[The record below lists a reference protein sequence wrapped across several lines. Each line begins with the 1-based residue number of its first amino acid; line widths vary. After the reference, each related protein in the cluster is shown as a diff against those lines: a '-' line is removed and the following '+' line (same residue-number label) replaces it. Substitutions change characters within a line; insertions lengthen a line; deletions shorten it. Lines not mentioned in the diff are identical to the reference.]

1 MLVSWNRTWIRNL
14 HEPLLDLGH
23 DVVLLDAAEGWQAMQ
38 RRDARACARF
48 SDRVVDAFRREHR
61 RRPFDLFFAYLMDGM
76 IEPSAID
83 QIRRMGVLTCNFSCN
98 NVHQFDLVDG
108 LAPHFDVNLHA
119 ERVARAKFVAI
130 GANALW
136 WQMGSNPLHF
146 HPRPL
151 ARTIPV
157 SFVGANYALRARYVA
172 RLLEA
177 GIDVHAFG
185 PSWQYGSSTRM
196 RSFGKRWVLA
206 VRAIAALDLR
216 RRAMA
221 SAELAD
227 HDQRR
232 ALAQRFPGNLHAP
245 VSDEA
250 LVDLYARSHV
260 SLGFLEVYEGHAA
273 SAPVLKHL
281 HLREFEAPMCG
292 ALLVTGPAATSSR
305 SSSSPSVR
313 SSPTATQRSS
323 WTRSATTL
331 PIRRRRS
338 RCGARGM
345 LERSVTTPAIGGS
358 SPCSVPSGSRDP
370 DPLQR
375 QWEAG
380 PHCEAPRDLALLAFR
395 ARQRMTWR

>member
-1 MLVSWNRTWIRNL
+1 MRIFQVMGRSASMLVSWNRTWIRNL

-292 ALLVTGPAATSSR
+292 ALLVTGRCDELEEFFVPEREVVTYGDAEELVDKVRYYLAHSEEAEQ
-305 SSSSPSVR
+305 VR
-313 SSPTATQRSS
+313 SAGHARALRDHTCHRRFESLFRS
-323 WTRSATTL
+323 L
-331 PIRRRRS
+331 
-338 RCGARGM
+338 G
-345 LERSVTTPAIGGS
+345 
-358 SPCSVPSGSRDP
+358 
-370 DPLQR
+370 
-375 QWEAG
+375 
-380 PHCEAPRDLALLAFR
+380 LA
-395 ARQRMTWR
+395 